1 MFDINSKVDEWKKKA
16 LAGTLTRDE
25 MKEAIILLR
34 GQRKMSVEV
43 QAVKKEKAVKPNV
56 KSLLDDFASQMT
68 PKVKE

>member
-43 QAVKKEKAVKPNV
+43 QAVKKEKAIKPNV
-56 KSLLDDFASQMT
+56 KSLLDDFASQMA

>member
-68 PKVKE
+68 PKIKE